1 VEAKTSKPSMLA
13 GPWQQLVLGI
23 VCMACVANLQYG
35 WTLFVAPID
44 AKFHW
49 GRAAIQVAFSVFVF
63 VETWLIPIEGYLV
76 DRYGP
81 RWVVISGAVLVALAW
96 VVNSFAD
103 NLMLL
108 YVGAALGGIG
118 TGCVYGTCVGNA
130 LKWFPGRRGL
140 AAGCTAAGFG
150 AGAALTVVPIANM
163 IASSGYQHAFLFFGI
178 LQGAIVF
185 LMAQGMVKAPDQPPG
200 AIALPHASSRGD
212 CTPAQV
218 LRTPVF
224 WVLYA
229 MFVLVAAGG
238 LMMAASLAPIA
249 KDFRIDREP
258 VQFLGFVLPAL
269 SFALALDR
277 VLDGVG
283 RPFFGWISDRI
294 GRENTMF
301 IAFSIGG
308 VALYMLSQFGSDPVG
323 FVIFTAVYFGV
334 FGEIYSLFPATQ
346 GDTFGAKYAA
356 SNAGLLYT
364 AKGTAALLVPL
375 AASLAATRGWVAVFW
390 VAMGFNAAAA
400 ILALVALKPLRARWF
415 AADASSAPEALRADS
430 VAADAF

>member
-1 VEAKTSKPSMLA
+1 
-13 GPWQQLVLGI
+13 
-23 VCMACVANLQYG
+23 
-35 WTLFVAPID
+35 
-44 AKFHW
+44 
-49 GRAAIQVAFSVFVF
+49 
-63 VETWLIPIEGYLV
+63 
-76 DRYGP
+76 
-81 RWVVISGAVLVALAW
+81 
-96 VVNSFAD
+96 
-103 NLMLL
+103 
-108 YVGAALGGIG
+108 
-118 TGCVYGTCVGNA
+118 
-130 LKWFPGRRGL
+130 
-140 AAGCTAAGFG
+140 
-150 AGAALTVVPIANM
+150 
-163 IASSGYQHAFLFFGI
+163 
-178 LQGAIVF
+178 
-185 LMAQGMVKAPDQPPG
+185 
-200 AIALPHASSRGD
+200 
-212 CTPAQV
+212 
-218 LRTPVF
+218 VF